1 MNRVAADKGTLD
13 RLAIGLS
20 GLCLAHCLAGVLLLT
35 VLASAGGWLIDPLI
49 HEIGLGVAIVLGA
62 LAIGRGLALH
72 RRPLP
77 AVIAALGLV
86 IMAFA
91 LTMPHGGTEAAVTI
105 IGVATLAIGHV
116 LNWRALG

>member
-1 MNRVAADKGTLD
+1 MNRVASDKGTLD

-49 HEIGLGVAIVLGA
+49 HEIGLGVAILLGA

-77 AVIAALGLV
+77 AIIAALGLG
-86 IMAFA
+86 IMGYA
-91 LTMPHGGTEAAVTI
+91 LTMPHGGSEAAVTI
-105 IGVATLAIGHV
+105 VGVAILALGHV
-116 LNWRALG
+116 LNWRALT